1 MANLN
6 LTATDPNKLLMIIDG
21 HHYYVDHVLL
31 SESLM
36 RDFIIAVSNGAQI
49 PVIMQST

>member
-6 LTATDPNKLLMIIDG
+6 LEPIDPNKLLMIING
-21 HHYYVDHVLL
+21 QHFYVDHVLL

-36 RDFIIAVSNGAQI
+36 RDFIIAISNGAQI
-49 PVIMQST
+49 PVIMEST